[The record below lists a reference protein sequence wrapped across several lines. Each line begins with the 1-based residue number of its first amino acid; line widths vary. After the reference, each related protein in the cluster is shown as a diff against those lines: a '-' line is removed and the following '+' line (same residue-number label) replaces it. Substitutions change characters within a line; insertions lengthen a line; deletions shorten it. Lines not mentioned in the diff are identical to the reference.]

1 MVDLPQAVVEKEDK
15 LRVVLAEAPS
25 VERLLH
31 CKPDGCHG
39 VASSDQLSGD

>member
-1 MVDLPQAVVEKEDK
+1 MVDLPQAVVEEEDK
-15 LRVVLAEAPS
+15 LRVVRPEARC

-31 CKPDGCHG
+31 CKPDGSHG